1 MIIFVTFMRKCLS
14 FILVSIVSVLVLTS
28 CGGFGKV
35 QRSTDNEYKY
45 KMAKEYFANEK
56 WLNCAVIGQSLL
68 QPFRGT
74 ERGEEVLYMVCKSH
88 INNEDYPVARTYI
101 KSYIKSYPRGKYI
114 EEESFDLAYCYYKE
128 SPDVKLDQEPTD
140 AAIEALEDYISKFP
154 SSENTG
160 LAKEMLIE
168 MKEKLAEQQ
177 LNNVKLYYNLGDY
190 RGNNYMSA
198 IITARNA
205 KKKFP
210 DSRYNE
216 DYSFYI
222 LKSYFSQ
229 ADESVESK
237 QYDRFIDAKD
247 ECYSFLKEY
256 PSTKY
261 AKEVESI
268 QHKIDRYF
276 EHHKDKN

>member
-1 MIIFVTFMRKCLS
+1 M
-14 FILVSIVSVLVLTS
+14 LTS

-35 QRSTDNEYKY
+35 QRSTDAEYKY
-45 KMAKEYFANEK
+45 KMAKEYFAKEK
-56 WLNCAVIGQSLL
+56 WLNCAVVGQSIL
-68 QPFRGT
+68 QSFRGT
-74 ERGEEVLYMVCKSH
+74 EKGEEILYMVCKSYV
-88 INNEDYPVARTYI
+88 NNEDYPVARTYI
-101 KSYIKSYPRGKYI
+101 KSYIKSFPRGTYL

-128 SPDVKLDQEPTD
+128 SPDVKLDQEPTE
-140 AAIEALEDYISKFP
+140 AAIEALEEFVSRYP
-154 SSENTG
+154 NTEKGG

-190 RGNNYMSA
+190 RGNNYLSA

-210 DSRYNE
+210 DSRYCE

-222 LKSYFSQ
+222 LKSYYSQ

-237 QYDRFIDAKD
+237 QYDRFVDAKD
-247 ECYSFLKEY
+247 ECYSFMKEY

-268 QHKIDRYF
+268 QHKIERYF
-276 EHHKDKN
+276 ERRKN

>member
-1 MIIFVTFMRKCLS
+1 MIIFVPFMKNCLS
-14 FILVSIVSVLVLTS
+14 FILVSIVSVFMLTS

-35 QRSTDNEYKY
+35 QRSTDAEYKY

-56 WLNCAVIGQSLL
+56 WLNCAVIGQSIL
-68 QPFRGT
+68 QSFRGT
-74 ERGEEVLYMVCKSH
+74 EKGEEILYMVCKSYV
-88 INNEDYPVARTYI
+88 NNEDYPVARTYI
-101 KSYIKSYPRGKYI
+101 KSYIKSFPRGSHI
-114 EEESFDLAYCYYKE
+114 EEECFDLAYCYYKE
-128 SPDVKLDQEPTD
+128 SPNVKLDQEPTE
-140 AAIEALEDYISKFP
+140 AAIEALEDFVGKYPTTEKG
-154 SSENTG
+154 G

-177 LNNVKLYYNLGDY
+177 LNNVKLYYDLGDY
-190 RGNNYMSA
+190 RGNNYLSA

-210 DSRYNE
+210 DSRYCE

-222 LKSYFSQ
+222 LKSYYSQ

-237 QYDRFIDAKD
+237 QYDRFVDAKD
-247 ECYSFLKEY
+247 ECYSFRKEY
-256 PSTKY
+256 PSSKY
-261 AKEVESI
+261 TKEVESI

-276 EHHKDKN
+276 ERHKN

>member
-1 MIIFVTFMRKCLS
+1 M
-14 FILVSIVSVLVLTS
+14 LTS
-28 CGGFGKV
+28 CGEFSKV

-45 KMAKEYFANEK
+45 KMAKEYFAKEK
-56 WLNCAVIGQSLL
+56 WLNCATVGHSLL

-74 ERGEEVLYMVCKSH
+74 EKGEEVLYMVCKSYV
-88 INNEDYPVARTYI
+88 NNEDYSVARTYI

-114 EEESFDLAYCYYKE
+114 EEERFDLAYCYYKE
-128 SPDVKLDQEPTD
+128 SPNVKLDQEPTQ
-140 AAIEALEDYISKFP
+140 AAIEELEDFISKYP
-154 SSENTG
+154 GTEKG
-160 LAKEMLIE
+160 DLAKEMLIE

-177 LNNVKLYYNLGDY
+177 LNNVKLYYDLGDY
-190 RGNNYMSA
+190 RGNNYLSA

-210 DSRYNE
+210 ESRYGE
-216 DYSFYI
+216 DFSYYI
-222 LKSYFSQ
+222 LKSYYNQ

-237 QYDRFIDAKD
+237 QYDRYVDAKD

-261 AKEVESI
+261 LKEVESI
-268 QHKIDRYF
+268 QQKIEKYLERHKV
-276 EHHKDKN
+276 N

>member
-1 MIIFVTFMRKCLS
+1 MIIFVPFMKNCLS
-14 FILVSIVSVLVLTS
+14 FILVSIVSVFMMTS

-45 KMAKEYFANEK
+45 TKAKEYFAKEK
-56 WLNCAVIGQSLL
+56 WLNCATLGQSLL

-74 ERGEEVLYMVCKSH
+74 EKGEEVLYMVCKSYV
-88 INNEDYPVARTYI
+88 NNEDYPIARTYI

-114 EEESFDLAYCYYKE
+114 VEESFDLAYCYYKE
-128 SPDVKLDQEPTD
+128 SPDVKLDQEPTN
-140 AAIEALEDYISKFP
+140 AAIESLEDFLSKFP
-154 SSENTG
+154 TAENAG

-177 LNNVKLYYNLGDY
+177 LNNVKLYYDLGDY
-190 RGNNYMSA
+190 RGNNYLSA

-210 DSRYNE
+210 DSRYCE
-216 DYSFYI
+216 DYSYYI
-222 LKSYFSQ
+222 LKSYYSQ

-261 AKEVESI
+261 LKEVESI
-268 QHKIDRYF
+268 QHKIERYF
-276 EHHKDKN
+276 ERHKN